1 MAATPNTGVD
11 ITLGVG
17 GTPEGVLAACA
28 LRALGGAIQAKLW
41 FADDVQ
47 RRRAVDAG
55 HDLDRVLATNDLIR
69 SENAFFVCTGITD
82 GELLEGV
89 RYTSTGATTESLVMR
104 AQSGTIRSVHSQHAL
119 ATLRHRASAT

>member
-1 MAATPNTGVD
+1 MAATPGTEVD

-47 RRRAVDAG
+47 RERAWTLG
-55 HDLDRVLATNDLIR
+55 T
-69 SENAFFVCTGITD
+69 
-82 GELLEGV
+82 
-89 RYTSTGATTESLVMR
+89 TSTTS
-104 AQSGTIRSVHSQHAL
+104 
-119 ATLRHRASAT
+119 